1 MKKLILISF
10 ILLVSHFSAACDFY
24 DQNTN
29 DNTNAL
35 MGKKSQFYDV
45 YKQSKCVLE
54 EVLSSLP
61 KEQREVVGN
70 LITRTYK
77 IVN

>member
-1 MKKLILISF
+1 MKYFIFIPLILF
-10 ILLVSHFSAACDFY
+10 FSNITIACDFF
-24 DQNTN
+24 DKNST

-54 EVLSSLP
+54 EVLSTLP
-61 KEQREVVGN
+61 KEQRKVITS
-70 LITRTYK
+70 LIAKTYK
-77 IVN
+77 SVN

>member
-1 MKKLILISF
+1 MKKLILVPF
-10 ILLVSHFSAACDFY
+10 IILVSHFSVACDFF

-29 DNTNAL
+29 DNTYAL

-54 EVLSSLP
+54 EILSKLP
-61 KEQREVVGN
+61 KEQREVIAN
-70 LITRTYK
+70 LIAKTYNT
-77 IVN
+77 VN